1 MTDKRH
7 ERAIIQGKLFPAT
20 GTRKPLPRPRLD
32 SSSDVLDG
40 VFPVVVVAAPAGYG
54 KSTLMAR
61 WHSRLLER
69 DVACAWLSLD
79 EDDNDA
85 ARFLRHLIATLQK
98 ANAHI
103 GKDVAEE
110 LIADFASGS
119 RSVLEAIAGD
129 LAQIPHRIVLFLD
142 DLHLV
147 EGPEVRGILD
157 WLINYAP
164 RTLQYVIGTR
174 RDPGLRLS
182 GLRVR
187 CHLLELGAEQLQFDA
202 AETAQFYRNRL
213 GRDLPALDLQTL
225 LTKTEGWP
233 AALELAA
240 LVLAGSSEPN
250 MFIQHFAGTD
260 TSVVDYLCDMVLSQ
274 MDERTRDIVF
284 RISMFDRICAPL
296 ARAISDADD
305 AAEVLLG
312 LRTRNLFLIPLD
324 RSWEWVR
331 FHHLVGEFFRATY
344 RRTAPAQ
351 ARECLVRGAQWL
363 HANAHVEEA
372 VNYMIRAQEWEQA
385 THWVADSVEELVFR
399 RGYHWMIL
407 RWMNALPEAYVDR
420 YPVIRIQYAFALSF
434 YPQYQ
439 EYEAQIYR
447 LQLLLKNLEAQAHH
461 DTREIEE
468 LRCAVEMQVAM
479 SVALRDDG
487 MRGGD
492 LAAAWL
498 ARWPE
503 APLRRKGVM
512 GNVLSFG
519 HKTRGHIDRGLDTV
533 AQTRRWLEQSE
544 GYYASSWTAYLEA
557 VLHLKRGSYFDAKLA
572 CTSGL
577 ELVERKLHGHPGQAG
592 MLRTLF
598 GGSYFDAKL
607 AGTSGLELVERKLH
621 GHPGQ
626 ASMLHTLLA
635 GICYEFDEIEQALA
649 HLDLTS
655 SSISEYAHADAVIV
669 AYLTQARIQHLR
681 HDESGALAM
690 LREGQEFGE
699 QRGWRRLTL
708 SLAAEECRS
717 LARAGHHEEARLVAT
732 RFDFHELPAHSGA
745 APLNSD
751 KALRAASRYLLK
763 QSPRV
768 VIEALNAA
776 IDVNQ
781 KRGLAHRTVELL
793 ILRALAEKEDGHWAS
808 ALADLRRAL
817 TIAAPRSYVRVFL
830 DEGRELAALIDR
842 LDMEQ
847 LRGTEAAPLARR
859 LQRALCTPDIQGSA
873 PIGMG
878 EELTKRELSILKRL
892 ETGLSNKEIA
902 ESIFVSEG
910 TLKWHLHNVYGKLN
924 VKNRTRAMA
933 RARELGIL

>member
-7 ERAIIQGKLFPAT
+7 ERAIIEGKLFPAT

-40 VFPVVVVAAPAGYG
+40 IFPVVVVAAPAGYG

-61 WHSRLLER
+61 WHARLLER
-69 DVACAWLSLD
+69 RVSCAWLSLD
-79 EDDNDA
+79 EDDHDA
-85 ARFLRHLIATLQK
+85 ARFLSHLIAALQK
-98 ANAHI
+98 ASPHV

-119 RSVLEAIAGD
+119 KSVLEALAGD
-129 LAQIPHRIVLFLD
+129 LAQVQHRIVLFLD
-142 DLHLV
+142 DLQLV
-147 EGPEVRGILD
+147 EGPEVREILD

-164 RTLQYVIGTR
+164 RCLQYVIGTR
-174 RDPGLRLS
+174 QDPGLRLS

-187 CHLLELGAEQLQFDA
+187 SQLLELGAEQLQFDA
-202 AETAQFYRNRL
+202 AEAARFYRSRL
-213 GRDLPALDLQTL
+213 GRDLPAVDLQTL

-240 LVLAGSSEPN
+240 LVLAGSSEPTA
-250 MFIQHFAGTD
+250 FIQHFAGTD
-260 TSVVDYLCDMVLSQ
+260 TSVVDYLCEMVLLQ
-274 MDERTRDIVF
+274 MDERTRDIVL

-296 ARAISDADD
+296 AQAVTDTNDAE
-305 AAEVLLG
+305 AALSG

-331 FHHLVGEFFRATY
+331 FHRLVGEFFRATY
-344 RRTAPAQ
+344 RRTASEQ
-351 ARECLVRGAQWL
+351 ARECLVRGARWL

-372 VNYMIRAQEWEQA
+372 VNYMIRAQEWEQV

-399 RGYHWMIL
+399 RGYHQTIL
-407 RWMNALPEAYVDR
+407 RWMNALPEACVDR

-434 YPQYQ
+434 YHRHQ

-447 LQLLLKNLEAQAHH
+447 LQLLLENLEAQANH
-461 DTREIEE
+461 DARGIDE

-487 MRGGD
+487 MRGGE

-503 APLRRKGVM
+503 ASLRRKGVM

-519 HKTRGHIDRGLDTV
+519 HKTRGHIDEGLETI
-533 AQTRRWLEQSE
+533 AQTRQWLEQSE
-544 GYYASSWTAYLEA
+544 GYYALSWTAYLEG
-557 VLHLKRGSYFDAKLA
+557 VLQFKRGSYFDSRLA
-572 CTSGL
+572 CTRGL
-577 ELVERKLHGHPGQAG
+577 ELVERKLHGHPGQ
-592 MLRTLF
+592 
-598 GGSYFDAKL
+598 
-607 AGTSGLELVERKLH
+607 TSLLH
-621 GHPGQ
+621 
-626 ASMLHTLLA
+626 ALLA
-635 GICYEFDEIEQALA
+635 AIAYEFDEIEQALA
-649 HLDLTS
+649 HLELAQS
-655 SSISEYAHADAVIV
+655 SVDEYPHADAVIV

-681 HDESGALAM
+681 QDESGALAM
-690 LREGQEFGE
+690 LRVGQALGE
-699 QRGWRRLTL
+699 ERGWRRVTL
-708 SLAAEECRS
+708 SLAAEECLI

-732 RFDFHELPAHSGA
+732 RFDFHQLPPRSGA
-745 APLNSD
+745 APLNFD

-763 QSPRV
+763 QSPRIV
-768 VIEALNAA
+768 VEALDAA
-776 IDVNQ
+776 IDNSQ
-781 KRGLAHRTVELL
+781 QRELAHRSVELL
-793 ILRALAEKEDGHWAS
+793 VLRALAKKAEEDWAG
-808 ALADLRRAL
+808 ALADVLRAL
-817 TIAAPRSYVRVFL
+817 TIAAPRNYVRVFL
-830 DEGRELAALIDR
+830 AEARELGVLIER

-847 LRGTEAAPLARR
+847 LRGSEAAPLARR
-859 LQRALCTPDIQGSA
+859 LLRTMCAPDIRGRA

-902 ESIFVSEG
+902 EAIFVSEG

-924 VKNRTRAMA
+924 VKNRTGAMTRA
-933 RARELGIL
+933 RALGIL